1 MRSDFID
8 RYFVLDAAHSKQRA
22 QQRERPERY
31 SLGFSVLV
39 ILTITLLGWAA
50 IGYATLLLIEQIKAF
65 NF

>member
-1 MRSDFID
+1 MRSQFID
-8 RYFVLDAAHSKQRA
+8 RYFAADEGKVRHQ
-22 QQRERPERY
+22 PERY

-50 IGYATLLLIEQIKAF
+50 IGYATITLIAQIKAF

>member
-8 RYFVLDAAHSKQRA
+8 RYFVLDASRTSH
-22 QQRERPERY
+22 RERPERY

-39 ILTITLLGWAA
+39 VLAITLLGWAA
-50 IGYATLLLIEQIKAF
+50 IGYATMLLIQQIKAF

>member
-8 RYFVLDAAHSKQRA
+8 RYFVVEEAKVRR
-22 QQRERPERY
+22 REPPARY

-39 ILTITLLGWAA
+39 ILTVTLLGWIA
-50 IGYATLLLIEQIKAF
+50 IGYGTLLVIDQIKSF

>member
-8 RYFVLDAAHSKQRA
+8 RYFVLDAARA
-22 QQRERPERY
+22 KRRERPERY

-39 ILTITLLGWAA
+39 ILAVTLLGWAA
-50 IGYATLLLIEQIKAF
+50 IGYASLMLIEQIRSF

>member
-8 RYFVLDAAHSKQRA
+8 RYLVLDAARTKQRA
-22 QQRERPERY
+22 RPERY

-39 ILTITLLGWAA
+39 ILAITLLGWAA
-50 IGYATLLLIEQIKAF
+50 IGYATLMLIEQIKAF

>member
-8 RYFVLDAAHSKQRA
+8 RYFVLDASRTRH
-22 QQRERPERY
+22 RERPERY

-50 IGYATLLLIEQIKAF
+50 IGYATLLLIEQIKTL

>member
-8 RYFVLDAAHSKQRA
+8 RYIVLDTARTR
-22 QQRERPERY
+22 QRERPERY

-39 ILTITLLGWAA
+39 ILTITLLGWLA
-50 IGYATLLLIEQIKAF
+50 IGYATVLLIEQIRSF